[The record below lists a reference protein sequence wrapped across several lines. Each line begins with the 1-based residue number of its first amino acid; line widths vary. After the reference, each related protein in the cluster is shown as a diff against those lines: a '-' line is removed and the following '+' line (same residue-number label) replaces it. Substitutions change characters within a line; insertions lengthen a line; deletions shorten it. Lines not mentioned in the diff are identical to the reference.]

1 MLFSY
6 VSQCIRLLITQT
18 IFYFSGL
25 IPKQHKAVMGCYKNK
40 FADNSKYLFLHWQQ
54 QKTITAIWI
63 SGDKALI
70 KQLTQQGY
78 LAYYRWS
85 LMGIFH
91 ALTAKYYIYNSY
103 IGDINQ
109 YFAKGAIKINLWH
122 GSPLKQIEFDISN
135 GPLHSVYHPSTLAQK
150 LNAKALNHQQHVKP
164 DLMLAASET
173 VKNLFSSS
181 FKLTDEQ
188 FLSCGNPRTDYYRY
202 YEINNHQAAITNKDI
217 RHVILYAPSWRD
229 SSLANARNNIYAKAI
244 NFKELSKQL
253 VNQNQLLLL
262 RLHPNEAHFAAELD
276 GYPNIINITHWDD
289 IYGIINKIDL
299 LITDYSSIYIDALQ
313 YKCNIAF
320 FPFDK
325 AHYHSE
331 CRSEYSYVANLPAA
345 GPSVYN
351 FAELQNMLKDKAAS
365 VEPTVN
371 LGDLSKQSFCSQ
383 QTRQVLI
390 NTFWQDSTNALDC
403 LDELVTQGQKIAV
416 KKPTQMQAK

>member
-6 VSQCIRLLITQT
+6 VNQCIRLLITQT
-18 IFYFSGL
+18 LYCLSGL

-40 FADNSKYLFLHWQQ
+40 FADNSKYLFLHWQRQ
-54 QKTITAIWI
+54 QTITAIWI

-85 LMGIFH
+85 LMGVFH

-135 GPLHSVYHPSTLAQK
+135 GPLHSVYHPSTWAQK
-150 LNAKALNHQQHVKP
+150 LNAKALYHQQYVKP
-164 DLMLAASET
+164 DFMLAASDT
-173 VKNLFSSS
+173 VKGLFRTG
-181 FKLTDEQ
+181 FKMTDEQ
-188 FLSCGNPRTDYYRY
+188 FLCCGNPRTDYHRY
-202 YEINNHQAAITNKDI
+202 YQINNHQTPFTNQEVK
-217 RHVILYAPSWRD
+217 HVILYAPSWRD
-229 SSLANARNNIYAKAI
+229 SSLTNDNNNIYAEAI
-244 NFKELSKQL
+244 NFKALSTQL
-253 VNQNQLLLL
+253 IDQNQILLL

-276 GYPNIINITHWDD
+276 QYPNIINITEWDD

-313 YKCNIAF
+313 YKCDIAF

-331 CRSEYSYVANLPAA
+331 CRSEYSYVAKLPAA

-351 FAELQNMLKDKAAS
+351 FAELQNMLKHMATNA
-365 VEPTVN
+365 EPSLNVA
-371 LGDLSKQSFCSQ
+371 DSSRQAFCSP
-383 QTRQVLI
+383 QTRQVLT
-390 NTFWQDSTNALDC
+390 NTFWQHSTNALDC
-403 LDELVTQGQKIAV
+403 LDELVKQGQHEAI
-416 KKPTQMQAK
+416 KKPA